1 MSTATITRAEFR
13 AGVQVFFDG
22 NTLETVAYD
31 HPLTFGD
38 EFIGSSAGIPAAG
51 SPAVGYPW
59 VKKIVGAAPPTVTSQ
74 SGVLCGSVACA
85 LAATS
90 EAEEASLYWNDFVCY
105 DTSKIGMIEWRAQLT
120 ALPTGVASAFLGAGS
135 AWVGGPL
142 NLARYAGFYWSGSGA
157 LKLVW
162 QDGNGHT
169 GNVAAAP
176 IGGSAITT
184 DTTLPHLYR
193 IDFSNPAD
201 VVFYYDG
208 NRVNAANSV
217 VWSPSSAANAI
228 AQPWATVYKGSATT
242 DVATLTV
249 EKIDIGQNR

>member
-1 MSTATITRAEFR
+1 MSTLALTRAEFR
-13 AGVQVFFDG
+13 AGVQVLFDG
-22 NTLETVAYD
+22 NTLETTSFA
-31 HPLTFGD
+31 HPLTFSD
-38 EFIGSSAGIPAAG
+38 EFLGTSAAIPAAG

-59 VKKIVGAAPPTVTSQ
+59 VKKIVGAAPPTVAGQ

-85 LAATS
+85 LTATS
-90 EAEEASLYWNDFVCY
+90 EAQEASLYFNDFVVY
-105 DTSKIGMIEWRAQLT
+105 DTSKVGMVEWRAQLT
-120 ALPTGVASAFLGAGS
+120 VLPTGVAAAFLGVGS

-142 NLARYAGFYWSGSGA
+142 SLARYAGFYWSGSGA

-162 QDGNGHT
+162 QDANGHT

-184 DTTLPHLYR
+184 DTTILHLYR
-193 IDFSNPAD
+193 IDFSNQNDIAFF
-201 VVFYYDG
+201 VDG
-208 NRVNAANSV
+208 NRVNAVGSV

-228 AQPWATVYKGSATT
+228 AQPWHTVYKGSATT

-249 EKIDIGQNR
+249 EKIDVAQNR